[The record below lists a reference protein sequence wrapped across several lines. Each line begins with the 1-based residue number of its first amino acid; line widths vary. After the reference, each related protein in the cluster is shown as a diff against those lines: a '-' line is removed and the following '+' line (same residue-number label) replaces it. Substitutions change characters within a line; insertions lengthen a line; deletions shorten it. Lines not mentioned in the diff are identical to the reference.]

1 MGSEGRWVLGCLYL
15 VRTQC
20 DRRDW
25 LGLGSA
31 ESPLGVGIKDPRSPH
46 RHQQQHCHPLGSL
59 LVRRTSGLI
68 ADLLNQ
74 SLHLNKICR
83 RFKRSRVGDAALI
96 YLVPEKTVLSHHG
109 KCGAHDSGQTGTPKQ
124 KSPVISTRLVA
135 LSHGSTFN
143 HLLRK

>member
-83 RFKRSRVGDAALI
+83 RFKRTVELEMLLSYIWSRRKPSSPTTGNVG
-96 YLVPEKTVLSHHG
+96 PMT
-109 KCGAHDSGQTGTPKQ
+109 GQTGTPKQ